1 MLPIRQEIPGDDGA
15 RDRIDNASRAIIEGL
30 GRMLKLFQEG
40 VVPEKI
46 PELMLSINEKFLKS
60 LGDAEDMRR
69 QLTKFEK
76 EKKKANS
83 LPIKNSSK

>member
-1 MLPIRQEIPGDDGA
+1 
-15 RDRIDNASRAIIEGL
+15 
-30 GRMLKLFQEG
+30 MLKLFQEG

-76 EKKKANS
+76 VKKES
-83 LPIKNSSK
+83 